1 MKLFT
6 LLRFSIPALL
16 VLVVSIVEGA
26 ANKSD
31 EGVSSVWMAEK
42 DGHHIYFAGT
52 IHLLRD
58 EDYPLPAVYETAY
71 QDSTKL
77 IFELPPDSEGN
88 AEIAKKMQA
97 LGTYPAGDNLKKH
110 LPPETMKKVIDW
122 ADKKKLPQATLL
134 QMRPWFLALTMAA
147 VEYQSLGAK
156 PDHGVDTHYEA
167 RAKKDGKKGEGL
179 ETVEFQLSIFSNLNE
194 TLQEELLRQTFSEA
208 ETLTQDFQYLISAW
222 RAGDADKLQEFLF
235 RDADKYPEL
244 MEQFLIKRNQAWL
257 PSLMG
262 YLEKGEK
269 VMVLVGAGHLGGK
282 HGVLEMLKE
291 KGCTITQVGAKR

>member
-1 MKLFT
+1 
-6 LLRFSIPALL
+6 
-16 VLVVSIVEGA
+16 
-26 ANKSD
+26 
-31 EGVSSVWMAEK
+31 MAEK
-42 DGHHIYFAGT
+42 DGRHIYFAGT

-58 EDYPLPAVYETAY
+58 KDYPLPAVYERAY
-71 QDSTKL
+71 ADSTKL
-77 IFELPPDSEGN
+77 VFELPPDSDGN
-88 AEIAKKMQA
+88 AEIARKMQA
-97 LGTYPAGDNLKKH
+97 LGTYPPGDNLRKH
-110 LPPETMKKVIDW
+110 LPPDTMKKVIEW
-122 ADKKKLPQATLL
+122 ADKKRLPQATLL

-179 ETVEFQLSIFSNLNE
+179 ETVDFQLGIFSNLNE

-208 ETLTQDFQYLISAW
+208 ETLTQDFQYLINAW
-222 RAGDADKLQEFLF
+222 RSGDADKLQEFLF

-244 MEQFLIKRNQAWL
+244 MEQFLIKRNKSWV
-257 PSLMG
+257 PTLMG

-291 KGCTITQVGAKR
+291 KGCTITQVGAK

>member
-1 MKLFT
+1 MKLNPSI
-6 LLRFSIPALL
+6 RFSALALL
-16 VLVVSIVEGA
+16 ALFLSTARGA
-26 ANKSD
+26 ESKPE

-58 EDYPLPAVYETAY
+58 KDYPLPAVYETAY

-77 IFELPPDSEGN
+77 VFELPPDSEGN
-88 AEIAKKMQA
+88 AEIARKMQA
-97 LGTYPAGDNLKKH
+97 LGTYPAGDSLKKH
-110 LPPETMKKVIDW
+110 LPPETMKKVLDW
-122 ADKKKLPQATLL
+122 ADKKRLPQATLI

-156 PDHGVDTHYEA
+156 PDHGVDTHYEN

-179 ETVEFQLSIFSNLNE
+179 ETVEFQLGIFSNLNE

-208 ETLTQDFQYLISAW
+208 ETLSEDYQYLINAW
-222 RAGDADKLQEFLF
+222 RSGNAEKLQEFLF

-244 MEQFLIKRNQAWL
+244 MEEFLIKRNKSWL
-257 PSLMG
+257 PSLLG

-291 KGCTITQVGAKR
+291 KGCTITQVGGK

>member
-1 MKLFT
+1 M
-6 LLRFSIPALL
+6 L
-16 VLVVSIVEGA
+16 VISTIRA
-26 ANKSD
+26 AEKTPD
-31 EGVSSVWMAEK
+31 DGVSSVWMAEK

-58 EDYPLPAVYETAY
+58 KDYPLPAVYEKAY
-71 QDSTKL
+71 EDSTKL
-77 IFELPPDSEGN
+77 VFELPPESEGN
-88 AEIAKKMQA
+88 AEIAKKMQT

-110 LPPETMKKVIDW
+110 LPPETLKKVIDW
-122 ADKKKLPQATLL
+122 AEKKRVPQATLL

-156 PDHGVDTHYEA
+156 PDHGVDTHYEN

-179 ETVEFQLSIFSNLNE
+179 ETVDFQLGIFSNLNE

-208 ETLTQDFQYLISAW
+208 ETLSDDYQYLIDAW
-222 RAGDADKLQEFLF
+222 RSGNAEKLQEFLF

-244 MEQFLIKRNQAWL
+244 MEEFLIKRNKSWL
-257 PSLMG
+257 PSLLG

-291 KGCTITQVGAKR
+291 KGCTITQVGRK

>member
-1 MKLFT
+1 MLGV
-6 LLRFSIPALL
+6 SALQG
-16 VLVVSIVEGA
+16 VESKHG
-26 ANKSD
+26 
-31 EGVSSVWMAEK
+31 EGVSSVWKAEK

-58 EDYPLPAVYETAY
+58 KDYPLPAVYEQAY

-77 IFELPPDSEGN
+77 VFELPPDSEGN
-88 AEIAKKMQA
+88 TEIARKMQA
-97 LGTYPAGDNLKKH
+97 LGTYPAGDNLRKH
-110 LPPETMKKVIDW
+110 LPPETMKKVSEW
-122 ADKKKLPQATLL
+122 AEKKRLPQATLL

-156 PDHGVDTHYEA
+156 PDHGVDTHYEN
-167 RAKKDGKKGEGL
+167 RGKKDGKKGEGL
-179 ETVEFQLSIFSNLNE
+179 ETVDFQLGIFSNLNE

-208 ETLTQDFQYLISAW
+208 ETLSRDYEYLLKAW
-222 RAGDADKLQEFLF
+222 RSGDAEKLQEFLF
-235 RDADKYPEL
+235 RDAEKYPEL
-244 MEQFLIKRNQAWL
+244 MEEFLIKRNKAWI

-262 YLEKGEK
+262 YLEKREK

-291 KGCTITQVGAKR
+291 KGCTITQVGAKP